1 MSENKKLS
9 AKSERKQQR
18 KKLLA
23 NYKPSAEQL
32 HKADDLFN
40 RLVVGENEYY
50 DVLST
55 EDALLP
61 DQKKS

>member
-18 KKLLA
+18 KQLLA
-23 NYKPSAEQL
+23 NYKPSPEQL
-32 HKADDLFN
+32 QKADDLFN
-40 RLVVGENEYY
+40 RLVVGKNEYY

-61 DQKKS
+61 DRKKS